1 MQCIVNRR
9 AQFLASHRYWLPEL
23 SEAENMAKFGL
34 SAKLP
39 GQGHNYVVFI
49 SMSGELDEYGM
60 VLNLSDVKH
69 IIKRE
74 ATGQL
79 DFSYLNE
86 VWPEFQETLP
96 TTENIAHVIWQRLA
110 PHLPL
115 VRVQLLEHPQLWAD
129 YTGEGKKVALTV
141 RSHFSAAHRLAPNL
155 SAEKYGKCTRTHGH
169 NYHLEVTVEGE
180 IDPRTGMIVDLAAVN
195 RVVEDYVLE
204 LLDHSCLN
212 EDIPYFAESEI
223 VPTTENIAL
232 YISNLL
238 RSPIHDLG
246 VNLSGVKLFE
256 SHELWVDY
264 NIGETETS
272 LTVAT
277 HFSAAH
283 RLAHPNL
290 SLEKNLEIYGK
301 CGRVNGHGHNY
312 HLEVTLKGEIDP
324 RTGMVVDLGALNR
337 VIADYVLEP
346 FDHGFLNKDVPY
358 FAEVVPTAENI
369 ALHITNLLRS
379 PVEELGARLHKIK
392 LTESPNN
399 SCEIYCTQSDTNT
412 VNAVKSEPVLV

>member
-1 MQCIVNRR
+1 M
-9 AQFLASHRYWLPEL
+9 
-23 SEAENMAKFGL
+23 
-34 SAKLP
+34 
-39 GQGHNYVVFI
+39 
-49 SMSGELDEYGM
+49 
-60 VLNLSDVKH
+60 
-69 IIKRE
+69 
-74 ATGQL
+74 
-79 DFSYLNE
+79 
-86 VWPEFQETLP
+86 
-96 TTENIAHVIWQRLA
+96 
-110 PHLPL
+110 
-115 VRVQLLEHPQLWAD
+115 
-129 YTGEGKKVALTV
+129 
-141 RSHFSAAHRLAPNL
+141 
-155 SAEKYGKCTRTHGH
+155 
-169 NYHLEVTVEGE
+169 
-180 IDPRTGMIVDLAAVN
+180 
-195 RVVEDYVLE
+195 
-204 LLDHSCLN
+204 
-212 EDIPYFAESEI
+212 
-223 VPTTENIAL
+223 
-232 YISNLL
+232 
-238 RSPIHDLG
+238 
-246 VNLSGVKLFE
+246 
-256 SHELWVDY
+256 
-264 NIGETETS
+264 
-272 LTVAT
+272 TVAT